1 MATFHN
7 RRALEPSGFITIKV
21 PILSSSK
28 APALF
33 ATHYTLTNALG
44 NGNESTWQAIEQGR
58 SGLAPCNFET
68 ADIPTYIGQI
78 SDALLLP
85 VRDDLKQFDC
95 RNNRLAQLSLQQ
107 DGFEQAVKSAIEK
120 YGAHRIGVFLG
131 TSTSGIFSTE
141 LAYRERPT
149 HEGKLPPSFNYA
161 GTQNNY
167 SLAGFVSKYFGLK
180 GPALVVSSACSSSAK
195 VFGNAQRMIEAGFC
209 DAAIVGGVDS
219 LCLTTLYGF
228 KALGLVSEQPCRP
241 YDGERNG
248 ISISEAAGFALL
260 EKSSDSAKFRISGV
274 GESSDA
280 YHMSSPHPEGR
291 GAAAAMNA
299 ALFQGGLQPSGI
311 GYINLHGTATK
322 TNDAAEGAAVASLF
336 GGNTPVSST
345 KGFHGHSLGAA
356 GITEIAIAA
365 MALER
370 SLIPG
375 SLNTQ
380 QLDPSISVNYQLQN
394 CASKMQAVMSNSF
407 GFGGSNCSVLI
418 EAP

>member
-1 MATFHN
+1 
-7 RRALEPSGFITIKV
+7 
-21 PILSSSK
+21 LSSSNTS
-28 APALF
+28 ALF

-44 NGNESTWQAIEQGR
+44 AGVEATWNAIEQGR
-58 SGLAPCNFET
+58 TGLAPCKFET
-68 ADIPTYIGQI
+68 ADIPTFIGQI
-78 SDALLLP
+78 ADALLLP
-85 VRDDLKQFDC
+85 VRADLQSFDC
-95 RNNRLAQLSLQQ
+95 RNNRLAQLSLKQ
-107 DGFEQAVKSAIEK
+107 DGFEESVFAAIEK
-120 YGAHRIGVFLG
+120 YGADRIGVFLG

-141 LAYRERPT
+141 LAYRERPA
-149 HEGKLPPSFNYA
+149 HDGRLPPDFQYA

-167 SLAGFVSKYFGLK
+167 SLAGFVSHYFRLR

-228 KALGLVSEQPCRP
+228 KALGLVSEHPCRP

-260 EKSSDSAKFRISGV
+260 EKSAQSAKFRVSGV

-280 YHMSSPHPEGR
+280 YHMSSPHPEGK
-291 GAAAAMNA
+291 GAAAAMTA
-299 ALFQGGLQPSGI
+299 ALHQGGLQPSAI

-365 MALER
+365 MALDR
-370 SLIPG
+370 GLIPG

-380 QLDPSISVNYQLQN
+380 QLDPTISVNYQLKNQV
-394 CASKMQAVMSNSF
+394 SKMNAVMSNSF

>member
-1 MATFHN
+1 
-7 RRALEPSGFITIKV
+7 
-21 PILSSSK
+21 LSSSN
-28 APALF
+28 ANALF

-44 NGNESTWQAIEQGR
+44 SGNQATWSAIEQGR
-58 SGLAPCNFET
+58 SALAPCQFET
-68 ADIPTYIGQI
+68 AEFPTYIGQI
-78 SDALLLP
+78 PDALLVP
-85 VRDDLKQFDC
+85 VRADLNNFDC
-95 RNNRLAQLSLQQ
+95 RNNRLAQLSLVQ
-107 DGFEQAVKSAIEK
+107 DGFEQAVHAAIEK

-141 LAYRERPT
+141 LAYRQRPT
-149 HEGKLPPSFNYA
+149 HDGRLPPDFNYA

-167 SLAGFVSKYFGLK
+167 SLAGFVSSYFALS

-195 VFGNAQRMIEAGFC
+195 VFGNAQRMIDAGFC

-241 YDGERNG
+241 YDGDRNG

-260 EKSSDSAKFRISGV
+260 EKNPQSAKFRVSGV

-291 GAAAAMNA
+291 GAAAAMSG
-299 ALFQGGLQPSGI
+299 ALRQGGLQAAAI

-322 TNDAAEGAAVASLF
+322 TNDAAEGAAVASIF
-336 GGNTPVSST
+336 GQETPVSST
-345 KGFHGHSLGAA
+345 KGLHGHSLGAA

-370 SLIPG
+370 NLIPG
-375 SLNTQ
+375 SLNTK
-380 QLDPSISVNYQLQN
+380 QLDSTILVNYQLEN
-394 CASKMQAVMSNSF
+394 CSAKMKAVMSNSF

>member
-1 MATFHN
+1 
-7 RRALEPSGFITIKV
+7 
-21 PILSSSK
+21 LSSST
-28 APALF
+28 AGALF
-33 ATHYTLTNALG
+33 ATHYTITNALG
-44 NGNESTWQAIEQGR
+44 NGNEATWDAIEQNR
-58 SGLAPCNFET
+58 TGLAPCKFET
-68 ADIPTYIGQI
+68 ADIATYIGQI
-78 SDALLLP
+78 PDSLLLP
-85 VRDDLKQFDC
+85 VRADLQHFDC
-95 RNNRLAQLSLQQ
+95 RNNRLAQLSLSQ
-107 DGFEQAVKSAIEK
+107 DGFEQSVRNAIEK

-131 TSTSGIFSTE
+131 TSTSGILSTE
-141 LAYRERPT
+141 LAYRERPA
-149 HEGKLPPSFNYA
+149 HSGSLPPDFQYA

-167 SLAGFVSKYFGLK
+167 SLAGFVSHYFGLT

-195 VFGNAQRMIEAGFC
+195 VFGNAQRMIAAGFC

-241 YDGERNG
+241 YDAERNG

-260 EKSSDSAKFRISGV
+260 EKNPESAKYRVSGV

-299 ALFQGGLQPSGI
+299 ALQQGGLSPSAI

-336 GGNTPVSST
+336 GKNTPVSST

-356 GITEIAIAA
+356 GITEITIAA

-370 SLIPG
+370 GLVPG
-375 SLNTQ
+375 SPNTQ
-380 QLDPSISVNYQLQN
+380 QLDPSISVNYQLKN
-394 CASKMQAVMSNSF
+394 SASKMNAVLSNSF

>member
-1 MATFHN
+1 M
-7 RRALEPSGFITIKV
+7 
-21 PILSSSK
+21 
-28 APALF
+28 
-33 ATHYTLTNALG
+33 
-44 NGNESTWQAIEQGR
+44 
-58 SGLAPCNFET
+58 
-68 ADIPTYIGQI
+68 
-78 SDALLLP
+78 
-85 VRDDLKQFDC
+85 
-95 RNNRLAQLSLQQ
+95 
-107 DGFEQAVKSAIEK
+107 
-120 YGAHRIGVFLG
+120 
-131 TSTSGIFSTE
+131 
-141 LAYRERPT
+141 
-149 HEGKLPPSFNYA
+149 HEGRLPAGFNYA

-167 SLAGFVSKYFGLK
+167 SLAGFVSNYLGIK

-260 EKSSDSAKFRISGV
+260 EKNPDSAKFRISGV

-299 ALFQGGLQPSGI
+299 ALLQGGLEPSAI

-336 GGNTPVSST
+336 GSNTPVSST
-345 KGFHGHSLGAA
+345 KGYHGHSLGAA